1 MLTVLPSPDSRL
13 ITTPGTCARASAMF
27 LAGNCAMFCALITS
41 TMELESR
48 LSCMFWS
55 TDWRK
60 LVTTTVC
67 KVVGLRLSPFL
78 SLPVFFSSVLLDC
91 APSAACCGCAAGV
104 AAGVAAAAA
113 GCVAKAAVGALPMAK
128 VAKASAMYS
137 GLRVNTC
144 DW

>member
-1 MLTVLPSPDSRL
+1 MSVSPATL
-13 ITTPGTCARASAMF
+13 ALLCA
-27 LAGNCAMFCALITS
+27 
-41 TMELESR
+41 
-48 LSCMFWS
+48 
-55 TDWRK
+55 
-60 LVTTTVC
+60 
-67 KVVGLRLSPFL
+67 
-78 SLPVFFSSVLLDC
+78 
-91 APSAACCGCAAGV
+91 AACCGCAAGV